1 MRGIGSDDDYGEMPQ
16 NGTFHR
22 RVEGLACDAGGRK
35 ALSTT
40 FDMNRRVF
48 VKTNEEGPILVAL
61 SGHLSKGA
69 LYVGLG
75 ATPAPSECP
84 ATVGRLRLVT
94 ACKRAYREPHAMEP
108 ATTFMEP
115 VTACNGACNRM
126 QWGL

>member
-1 MRGIGSDDDYGEMPQ
+1 MRGVDSDDDYGEMPQ

-61 SGHLSKGA
+61 SCHLSKGA

-75 ATPAPSECP
+75 ATPAPSEK
-84 ATVGRLRLVT
+84 V
-94 ACKRAYREPHAMEP
+94 H
-108 ATTFMEP
+108 
-115 VTACNGACNRM
+115 
-126 QWGL
+126 

>member
-1 MRGIGSDDDYGEMPQ
+1 MASPMRGVDSDDDYGEMPQ

-22 RVEGLACDAGGRK
+22 RVEGFACDAGGRK

-61 SGHLSKGA
+61 SCHLSKGA

-75 ATPAPSECP
+75 A
-84 ATVGRLRLVT
+84 
-94 ACKRAYREPHAMEP
+94 
-108 ATTFMEP
+108 
-115 VTACNGACNRM
+115 
-126 QWGL
+126 